1 MASGDYATQSLS
13 SFADNPC
20 LCVQAGMLWGILG
33 KRNHDGQLAEIDSL
47 AKENNSL
54 ADWLADAQQSADYWK
69 KRYEKCQGELIS
81 TEQSRC

>member
-54 ADWLADAQQSADYWK
+54 ADWLADAQQSAD
-69 KRYEKCQGELIS
+69 
-81 TEQSRC
+81 